1 MTSNSF
7 SIRNELKSSQKTIWR
22 NVQKFNKSKI
32 FTYSFHKISGCFKIQ
47 MVSVALELQ
56 KSRCS
61 SSQMLSKVRVV
72 FSTHAS
78 IKVKSFLSFRKKR
91 KKNLNWNKVINLQLK
106 LDEYT
111 GPSTTYL
118 TCTATK
124 IEIKQIFKAFNNLPK
139 L

>member
-1 MTSNSF
+1 MLKSEKFKEKVSNIDKYIVIHNRIRVNTMTSNRF
-7 SIRNELKSSQKTIWR
+7 LQKNELKSSQKTIWR
-22 NVQKFNKSKI
+22 NVQRFNKSKI
-32 FTYSFHKISGCFKIQ
+32 FTYSFHNKSGCFKIQ

-91 KKNLNWNKVINLQLK
+91 KKISTGIKSSIYNWN
-106 LDEYT
+106 
-111 GPSTTYL
+111 
-118 TCTATK
+118 
-124 IEIKQIFKAFNNLPK
+124 
-139 L
+139 